1 MADPDRPSHTPGLD
15 LTSWPTPI
23 GHLPR
28 TDLPLLVLGT
38 WYSPFPSTKSPLL
51 VLGTRYPPFP
61 RTDSPLLVLGM
72 HPHPGP

>member
-1 MADPDRPSHTPGLD
+1 MADL
-15 LTSWPTPI
+15 I

-51 VLGTRYPPFP
+51 VLG
-61 RTDSPLLVLGM
+61 M